1 MTRNICT
8 RRPRPWTGLAVS
20 LLLAATHLGSLP
32 SLRADDA
39 SDVALEA
46 VRRLKGMDLAANPS
60 LRAAVENVADRLRG
74 QPASVEVI
82 RDFDLRSRA
91 GHLVEFL
98 RRHPEDAAAPDA
110 LRYLARTD
118 ARLVATLLGEP
129 TPPPALI
136 QAVGRSGQAEWNDRI
151 ESLLGGGSVPA
162 SLRAAALEALLQN
175 EPGARRVAELAKKGG
190 LQGALLDRAA
200 EGLRAARWPAVRELA
215 AGLGRGAA
223 AQPATPG
230 APPKQQVLQ
239 THGDV
244 ARGAQLIRRDTVG
257 CLACHK
263 IRGEGIDFGP
273 QLTEIGAKLG
283 KDALYD
289 SIVEPSAGIGFGYEG
304 WLIATQDGEEFVGL
318 VASETDAEIVL
329 RQAGGNTVRVRKADI
344 LRKDKQSQSLMPAGL
359 ADNLGVQGLADVIA
373 YLASLRPPAP

>member
-1 MTRNICT
+1 MGTTVDAPRQLRYQPPIVGAFVYRLGHGPLKAERRVRFPYALPIAAGSPSGFFVMTRNICT

-110 LRYLARTD
+110 IRYLARTD

-136 QAVGRSGQAEWNDRI
+136 QAVGKSGQADWNDRI
-151 ESLLGGGSVPA
+151 ESLLVGGSVPA

-190 LQGALLDRAA
+190 LQGALLD
-200 EGLRAARWPAVRELA
+200 
-215 AGLGRGAA
+215 
-223 AQPATPG
+223 
-230 APPKQQVLQ
+230 
-239 THGDV
+239 
-244 ARGAQLIRRDTVG
+244 
-257 CLACHK
+257 
-263 IRGEGIDFGP
+263 
-273 QLTEIGAKLG
+273 
-283 KDALYD
+283 
-289 SIVEPSAGIGFGYEG
+289 
-304 WLIATQDGEEFVGL
+304 
-318 VASETDAEIVL
+318 
-329 RQAGGNTVRVRKADI
+329 
-344 LRKDKQSQSLMPAGL
+344 
-359 ADNLGVQGLADVIA
+359 
-373 YLASLRPPAP
+373 

>member
-1 MTRNICT
+1 M
-8 RRPRPWTGLAVS
+8 
-20 LLLAATHLGSLP
+20 
-32 SLRADDA
+32 
-39 SDVALEA
+39 
-46 VRRLKGMDLAANPS
+46 
-60 LRAAVENVADRLRG
+60 
-74 QPASVEVI
+74 
-82 RDFDLRSRA
+82 RD
-91 GHLVEFL
+91 
-98 RRHPEDAAAPDA
+98 
-110 LRYLARTD
+110 
-118 ARLVATLLGEP
+118 
-129 TPPPALI
+129 
-136 QAVGRSGQAEWNDRI
+136 
-151 ESLLGGGSVPA
+151 
-162 SLRAAALEALLQN
+162 
-175 EPGARRVAELAKKGG
+175 
-190 LQGALLDRAA
+190 
-200 EGLRAARWPAVRELA
+200 LA

-239 THGDV
+239 AHGDV

-304 WLIATQDGEEFVGL
+304 WLVATQDGEEFVGL
-318 VASETDAEIVL
+318 LSSETDAEVVL
-329 RQAGGNTVRVRKADI
+329 KQAGGNTVRVRKADV
-344 LRKDKQSQSLMPAGL
+344 LRKDKQAQSLMPAGL